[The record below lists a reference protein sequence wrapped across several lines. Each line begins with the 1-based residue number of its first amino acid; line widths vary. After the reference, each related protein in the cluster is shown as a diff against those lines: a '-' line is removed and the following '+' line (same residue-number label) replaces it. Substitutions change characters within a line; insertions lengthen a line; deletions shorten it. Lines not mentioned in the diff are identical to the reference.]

1 MATAKKPL
9 MFEDMSA
16 QRKVLV
22 RKMLRDEFADF
33 FTEMTTSTGRK
44 WPTINDQELVDAIAD
59 SLMLM
64 GKRRNMPI
72 SMLQTLVHELQD
84 RINDTLN

>member
-9 MFEDMSA
+9 TFEQMSA
-16 QRKVLV
+16 QRQVLV

-44 WPTINDQELVDAIAD
+44 WPSISDQELVNAIAD
-59 SLMLM
+59 ALLMM
-64 GKRRNMPI
+64 GERRGMSI
-72 SMLQTLVHELQD
+72 TLLQTMVHELQD
-84 RINDTLN
+84 RVNDSLN

>member
-1 MATAKKPL
+1 MASKKTL

-16 QRKVLV
+16 QRQVLV

-44 WPTINDQELVDAIAD
+44 WPSINDQELVNAIAD
-59 SLMLM
+59 ALLMM
-64 GKRRNMPI
+64 GERRGMPVT
-72 SMLQTLVHELQD
+72 MLQTLVHELQD
-84 RINDTLN
+84 RVIESLN